1 MCEKS
6 DAGCGL
12 GVRMGIGQDAGRVES
27 EHVGVFSHLRHE
39 AMTEEAAAIAFA
51 VSRPMPEREGV

>member
-1 MCEKS
+1 M
-6 DAGCGL
+6 